1 MRRQSQ
7 HGDAQWCRLTMVV
20 CVAHVAQS
28 LTHTH
33 PKTQSPLPVHY
44 YPHICVVCAHTC
56 ARTSARHGGGWHG
69 WWLNVALATSFVG
82 LADAQHRSCGSL
94 FGGFDCFKI
103 THFARSTEKRRG
115 RGRIWSALFC
125 SAVHRELCM
134 KCAYNN
140 TSRTQRT

>member
-28 LTHTH
+28 DTHTH

-82 LADAQHRSCGSL
+82 LAVAQHRSCGSL
-94 FGGFDCFKI
+94 FGGFDCLKYRTSHVQLKKGGGAYLVRLI
-103 THFARSTEKRRG
+103 LLRSSQ
-115 RGRIWSALFC
+115 RIMYE
-125 SAVHRELCM
+125 VRI
-134 KCAYNN
+134 
-140 TSRTQRT
+140 